1 MQAFNY
7 DVENLYY
14 CDVVEKIYCYV
25 YDLSVSLFASHA
37 SHSLSN
43 VVSGHRKHQI
53 GSSGHEIIRQSS
65 GKRSMIS
72 SKNPSGK
79 SVGKG
84 PSKSPV
90 GMGPSKDPVGMGP
103 ALVGLGPLDPLPPFP
118 LLSSRPM

>member
-25 YDLSVSLFASHA
+25 YDFSVSLFASHA

-53 GSSGHEIIRQSS
+53 GSSGHEII
-65 GKRSMIS
+65 KRSSRHGAS
-72 SKNPSGK
+72 SSRFRSFRSFTSLSSPFFKKFAEEK
-79 SVGKG
+79 SQ
-84 PSKSPV
+84 
-90 GMGPSKDPVGMGP
+90 
-103 ALVGLGPLDPLPPFP
+103 FP
-118 LLSSRPM
+118 LSCLSRESIRQISRHV